1 MPGSVGD
8 SGNFCH
14 CLHLGLSCR
23 AQLVLLTFF
32 FLQVVVTHRTQCLI
46 RFASRVP
53 KTRPNNSHSTLRVAG
68 IPGQQPGASHLPYAA
83 MGNKSRFK
91 YCQYRGACTPSRKL
105 VGMPGTQPVD
115 GSELGPFTTD
125 AVAASALDKVL
136 GVKSTDLAR
145 GHQSAVPRS
154 ASNFKYVTSKVR
166 RDGTQHWVA
175 QPTACRVAA
184 PGRHSTRCGP
194 VGCLLQVTIDRRP
207 KTWHI
212 LSVQL
217 QVRGRLSRST
227 V

>member
-91 YCQYRGACTPSRKL
+91 CCLYRGASQPEACWDARH
-105 VGMPGTQPVD
+105 PVD
-115 GSELGPFTTD
+115 GSELGR
-125 AVAASALDKVL
+125 AVHDRCSCSKRLGQSLGGKIDKL
-136 GVKSTDLAR
+136 GK
-145 GHQSAVPRS
+145 RS
-154 ASNFKYVTSKVR
+154 SIS
-166 RDGTQHWVA
+166 
-175 QPTACRVAA
+175 
-184 PGRHSTRCGP
+184 GP
-194 VGCLLQVTIDRRP
+194 EVCFE
-207 KTWHI
+207 
-212 LSVQL
+212 L
-217 QVRGRLSRST
+217 QVRHFEGETRRYTTLGRPTNRLQGCSASSPLNEMRPSGLPPASNNRSET
-227 V
+227 QDVAHIVSSVAGPRSS

>member
-68 IPGQQPGASHLPYAA
+68 IPGQQPGASHRPYAA

-115 GSELGPFTTD
+115 GSELGR
-125 AVAASALDKVL
+125 AVHDRCSCSKGL
-136 GVKSTDLAR
+136 G
-145 GHQSAVPRS
+145 QSLGG
-154 ASNFKYVTSKVR
+154 N
-166 RDGTQHWVA
+166 
-175 QPTACRVAA
+175 
-184 PGRHSTRCGP
+184 
-194 VGCLLQVTIDRRP
+194 IDRLGKRSSISGP
-207 KTWHI
+207 E
-212 LSVQL
+212 VCFEL
-217 QVRGRLSRST
+217 QVRHFEGETRRYTTLGRPTNRLQGCSSRSPLNEMRPSGLPPASNNRSET
-227 V
+227 QDVAHIVSSVAGPRSS